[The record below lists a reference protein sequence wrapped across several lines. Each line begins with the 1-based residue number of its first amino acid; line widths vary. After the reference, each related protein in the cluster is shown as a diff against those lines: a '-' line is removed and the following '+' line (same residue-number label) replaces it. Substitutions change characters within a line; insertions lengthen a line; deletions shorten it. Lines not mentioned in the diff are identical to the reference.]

1 MGEKTLVESQIA
13 DSNELIKY
21 LDSSGYQPSFAVW
34 YYYGDADEWR
44 FLIAGEKLDGY
55 LPKQEPLAYRVIAE
69 AINEKNLSSINLSEI
84 KIVRSDEPITQTV
97 KFLVRTEPTGIVRAY
112 FTDTTINGIFV
123 KEMVILRSA

>member
-13 DSNELIKY
+13 DAKELINQ

-44 FLIAGEKLDGY
+44 FLLAAEKLDQY
-55 LPKQEPLAYRVIAE
+55 LPKQEPLAYRIVAE
-69 AINEKNLSSINLSEI
+69 ALNKKNLSSINLSEI
-84 KIVRSDEPITQTV
+84 KIIKSDEPLIQTV
-97 KFLVRTEPTGIVRAY
+97 KFLFRTEPTVTARAH

-123 KEMVILRSA
+123 KEMIILRSA